1 MTDLL
6 KEAVAVLVDLPFE
19 RQQAVIHAILNF
31 AASDDA
37 NEDVADFDFGRVGK
51 SHLVCE
57 LAASMIVG
65 LIFE

>member
-1 MTDLL
+1 
-6 KEAVAVLVDLPFE
+6 LPFE

-51 SHLVCE
+51 LHLVCE
-57 LAASMIVG
+57 LAASMIAG